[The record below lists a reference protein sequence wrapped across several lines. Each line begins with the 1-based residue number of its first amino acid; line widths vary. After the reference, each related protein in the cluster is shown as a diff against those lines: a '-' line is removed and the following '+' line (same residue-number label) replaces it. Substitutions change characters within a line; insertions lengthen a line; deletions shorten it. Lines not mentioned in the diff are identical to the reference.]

1 MDIHDQNGLLT
12 AHGLQLLGLC
22 GAVLFSLA
30 TAVLAYLIVRGTAE
44 DRYAMDCVAR
54 AALLSASRP
63 DDKERRDD
71 ADAEGVVS
79 TVRLELTRD
88 LHRRPSAS
96 VQRLRAESREG
107 RPVPPRAA

>member
-1 MDIHDQNGLLT
+1 MHENSLLT
-12 AHGLQLLGLC
+12 SQGVIWLGAS
-22 GAVLFSLA
+22 G
-30 TAVLAYLIVRGTAE
+30 
-44 DRYAMDCVAR
+44 
-54 AALLSASRP
+54 AALFALAAAALAWLLIRGSSEDDDVALAPAVDLFASRP
-63 DDKERRDD
+63 DDKERRDG